1 MVKLGIAPGAGFA
14 TSAVARYLLARQRT
28 AAGILRSQLERA
40 GATAADFRDSD
51 QLAAAAV
58 RYTRAARDQAAD
70 ENLTLLAQAMIG
82 IARQQQLWASDFLK
96 YAEIL
101 APLSRDELILIGRMM
116 AEDSAWHRSPEEPD
130 KRPTVWHMVT
140 TSSKLSGLFPDNEYL
155 EAVAGRAQRS
165 GLILPK
171 TGWGTPIYELS
182 PIGRAVRGI
191 VDIDAALRETR
202 R

>member
-14 TSAVARYLLARQRT
+14 TSAVARYLLARQAA

-101 APLSRDELILIGRMM
+101 APLSRDELILIGRT
-116 AEDSAWHRSPEEPD
+116 PEEPD